1 MSAVTVPVPP
11 AHQRLL
17 DASSQA
23 LLQQLIAATPA
34 QISAYMAANVTSL
47 ASAQTVLTAL
57 AVGLRYVYLL
67 KQSQ

>member
-1 MSAVTVPVPP
+1 MSAVNVPVPP
-11 AHQRLL
+11 SHQRLV

-23 LLQQLIAATPA
+23 LLQQLITATPA

-57 AVGLRYVYLL
+57 AVGLRYVYL